1 MSDSSFSSF
10 PYGKLTK
17 IIGKPSNTSLQVLK
31 RQLYDNAAS
40 VSSRRGG
47 GAHGHLGMILDTPQ
61 YLAISNNI
69 PWVTPTHP
77 GDAPNLVLAT
87 TAVQRE
93 QITRLF
99 DSDLVAFEL
108 YSRTSN
114 ALKQQLLLSVNSSFL
129 RALEDPTFGFM
140 ATTPL
145 AMIQHLDSTYGTLT
159 PEELEVNRLE
169 LSKPWN
175 PESPIEE
182 LWASV
187 DNILRLARN
196 GYADISE
203 VTAITILLAMFET
216 SGLLGSTTEK
226 FRLKDTSEWTL
237 TAFKADI
244 NRGNKER
251 LRKLTTGTSG
261 YHGAHAAIPRSAT
274 PCPPTPDANC
284 EGINLYYCWSHGLS
298 TYANHTSSTCIN
310 KKAGHVPTATL
321 RNQQS
326 GAYFRIP
333 TTQQTGPPTMR
344 SARRAIAAL
353 TVSEESPTDL

>member
-10 PYGKLTK
+10 PHGKLTK
-17 IIGKPSNTSLQVLK
+17 IIGKPTNTSLQVLK

-47 GAHGHLGMILDTPQ
+47 GAHGHLGMILDTQQ

-145 AMIQHLDSTYGTLT
+145 AMIQHLDSAYGTLT

-182 LWASV
+182 RV
-187 DNILRLARN
+187 
-196 GYADISE
+196 
-203 VTAITILLAMFET
+203 
-216 SGLLGSTTEK
+216 
-226 FRLKDTSEWTL
+226 
-237 TAFKADI
+237 
-244 NRGNKER
+244 
-251 LRKLTTGTSG
+251 
-261 YHGAHAAIPRSAT
+261 
-274 PCPPTPDANC
+274 
-284 EGINLYYCWSHGLS
+284 
-298 TYANHTSSTCIN
+298 
-310 KKAGHVPTATL
+310 
-321 RNQQS
+321 
-326 GAYFRIP
+326 
-333 TTQQTGPPTMR
+333 
-344 SARRAIAAL
+344 
-353 TVSEESPTDL
+353 